1 MLLQRFF
8 SRLIKI
14 AFNKLLCG
22 KYFKRLHNN
31 ILRPK
36 NKPINDSNLLVKSRE
51 FPSTRAFLQQTNISA
66 KIFPETLRIPTNNS
80 KQTNILYQIFSINNI
95 VFCSKLMLSI
105 KSFPLTIAF
114 LQQTNILCQNFPFHN
129 NIFRTNEYSLSQL
142 FLKNQEFPPMLSTKQ
157 YFLHFTPKKRQLLAK
172 FLK

>member
-1 MLLQRFF
+1 MPVHYHLYTEFTFYTCCCQDFF

-66 KIFPETLRIPTNNS
+66 KVFPKTLRIPTNNS

-95 VFCSKLMLSI
+95 VF
-105 KSFPLTIAF
+105 
-114 LQQTNILCQNFPFHN
+114 LQQTNVVYQKFSIN
-129 NIFRTNEYSLSQL
+129 NSGFAANEYSLLKFSLSQ
-142 FLKNQEFPPMLSTKQ
+142 
-157 YFLHFTPKKRQLLAK
+157 
-172 FLK
+172 